1 MAGHDV
7 WPGCRHRKGD
17 KHGTDDHSRTGRNRG
32 WTQARVDD
40 PRDRSLREEATADHN
55 KRDQGQKDRLEQG
68 LQGDELDMQVVRR
81 VQAHARLRHELR
93 HGQVVQELPP
103 VLPPVP
109 ELRGS
114 HVRQARRP
122 ALRLQR
128 MHERAHLPPAEEVL
142 RRQGR
147 PGRPRVEAAR
157 LAQPRP
163 RLGRDARGSAREP
176 STATSGRTGWTASMS
191 DGETSPTHAL
201 AGHARSR
208 PRRRPTRSAA

>member
-1 MAGHDV
+1 MESIIFPCYHPLGDDPRLVLQIRYTPPLGTMAGHDV

-109 ELRGS
+109 AS
-114 HVRQARRP
+114 ATDARTS
-122 ALRLQR
+122 AS
-128 MHERAHLPPAEEVL
+128 ATC
-142 RRQGR
+142 RRSSTS
-147 PGRPRVEAAR
+147 PRS
-157 LAQPRP
+157 PRP
-163 RLGRDARGSAREP
+163 TASRSCTFRA
-176 STATSGRTGWTASMS
+176 ATSTPLTKCSLR
-191 DGETSPTHAL
+191 
-201 AGHARSR
+201 
-208 PRRRPTRSAA
+208 